1 MAFEPFPS
9 KRNDPA
15 WDDFAEWHSPAKSSH
30 DLARNVSAAQPSM
43 VPPGIDVQAMI
54 KLVEQAQTVQ
64 SAVLAPEQ
72 TKLPWWAK
80 HDVAKTTYWTVL
92 VPTLVSGCA
101 NISAHQWGT
110 TGPAV
115 TGGLVSMGATA
126 LGVVGLNHNWR
137 SQGLAVMLAG
147 AVGGAAWAAAASGG
161 GWTEVMAWLASASAT
176 LGFKLIWNRKHA
188 ESKAK
193 VCLTE
198 AKVRTELA
206 KGDAVKSKSAIT
218 DALGLM
224 RLQEAQRAATAAAT
238 PVFQCATPEERA
250 LRCAV
255 WDTFQVELY
264 SCNVRHT
271 RTGYVATVGLP
282 VALAR
287 NAATAGWDKV
297 SSALRA
303 DGRFVVTNGRL
314 SNELDVKFLDNAK
327 VSTEPMPWDV
337 SVMPDD
343 RAGLM
348 SIGIDTETGDPV
360 HVQFDERLLVCGASG
375 TGKSWSTRPLLAH
388 ALINGDM
395 VMIDGKGEEANVW
408 MNVCRVAIEQEEIED
423 LIDAVHA
430 EMNARKAVMAARGI
444 SVWDGPQLTVFVDE
458 NQVVLSVISKDA
470 ARMQRYRE
478 LSSLGRSRGVVL
490 WIATQKPT
498 MSGAAPGIDSQ
509 MAGNFL
515 NRFSLRVAGEQEART
530 ALDDCAYYEPN
541 KIAEGREW
549 RGHGYWKGYGPSL
562 IRTWTMDDD
571 AVRRLPASIWRGQS
585 EESLGVRARR
595 FLEANPDASQ
605 RAVAA
610 GLGVP
615 ESTLRKALK
624 GA

>member
-15 WDDFAEWHSPAKSSH
+15 WDDFAESH
-30 DLARNVSAAQPSM
+30 DLARNATTARPSA

-72 TKLPWWAK
+72 PKLPWWAK

-115 TGGLVSMGATA
+115 TGGLVSAASTA
-126 LGVVGLNHNWR
+126 LGIAGLNHNWR

-161 GWTEVMAWLASASAT
+161 GWTEVMAWLASAGAT
-176 LGFKLIWNRKHA
+176 LGFKLVWNRKHA

-193 VCLTE
+193 VSLTE

-218 DALGLM
+218 DALNLV
-224 RLQEAQRAATAAAT
+224 RLQELQRAATAAAT
-238 PVFQCATPEERA
+238 PAFQCATPEERA

-264 SCNVRHT
+264 SCDVRYT

-282 VALAR
+282 VALSR
-287 NAATAGWDKV
+287 NAAHAAWDKV

-337 SVMPDD
+337 SVMPED
-343 RAGLM
+343 RM
-348 SIGIDTETGDPV
+348 HSMCIGVDTETGDHV
-360 HVQFDERLLVCGASG
+360 VVQFDERLLVCGASG
-375 TGKSWSTRPLLAH
+375 TGKSWSTRPMLAH
-388 ALINGDM
+388 AHLNGDL
-395 VMIDGKGEEANVW
+395 VIIDGKGEEANIW
-408 MNVCRVAIEQEEIED
+408 IKVCRVAVEQEEIEAA
-423 LIDAVHA
+423 IDAVHA
-430 EMNARKAVMAARGI
+430 EMLERKKILAARGI
-444 SVWDGPQLTVFVDE
+444 SVWDGPQLTLFVDE
-458 NQVVLSVISKDA
+458 NQVVLSLISKDA

-478 LSSLGRSRGVVL
+478 LSSLGRSRGIVV
-490 WIATQKPT
+490 WKATQKPT
-498 MSGAAPGIDSQ
+498 MTGAAPGIDSQ

-530 ALDDCAYYEPN
+530 ALDDCAHYGPD
-541 KIAEGREW
+541 KIGEGREM

-562 IRTWTMDDD
+562 IRTWTMDDA
-571 AVRRLPASIWRGQS
+571 AVQRLPVSIWQGQS
-585 EESLGVRARR
+585 EESIDVRARKY
-595 FLEANPDASQ
+595 LEANPGASQ

>member
-1 MAFEPFPS
+1 MAIDPFPS

-15 WDDFAEWHSPAKSSH
+15 WSDFAESH
-30 DLARNVSAAQPSM
+30 DLTQVPRPAPA

-54 KLVEQAQTVQ
+54 RLVEQAQTVQ
-64 SAVLAPEQ
+64 TAVLAPERE
-72 TKLPWWAK
+72 KLPWWAK
-80 HDVAKTTYWTVL
+80 HDVAKTTYWTLL
-92 VPTLVSGCA
+92 VPTLVTGCA
-101 NISAHQWGT
+101 NTAAHQWGT

-115 TGGLVSMGATA
+115 TGALVSAGATA
-126 LGVVGLNHNWR
+126 LGVVGLNNNWR

-147 AVGGAAWAAAASGG
+147 AVGGAAWSAAAAGG
-161 GWTEVMAWLASASAT
+161 GWTEVMAWLAAASAT

-193 VCLTE
+193 VALTE
-198 AKVRTELA
+198 AKVRTEMA

-218 DALGLM
+218 DALNLI

-238 PVFQCATPEERA
+238 PALQGATPEERA

-255 WDTFQVELY
+255 WDVFQAELY
-264 SCNVRHT
+264 SCDVRYT

-282 VALAR
+282 VALSR
-287 NAATAGWDKV
+287 NIAHGAWDKV

-337 SVMPDD
+337 SVMPDN
-343 RAGLM
+343 RAAVM
-348 SIGIDTETGDPV
+348 SIGIDTETGEPV

-375 TGKSWSTRPLLAH
+375 TGKSWSTRPMLAH

-408 MNVCRVAIEQEEIED
+408 CKVCRVAVEAEEIEQ
-423 LIDAVHA
+423 LIDALHA
-430 EMNARKAVMAARGI
+430 EMNARKAILAARGL

-458 NQVVLSVISKDA
+458 NQVVLSIIGKDQ

-498 MSGAAPGIDSQ
+498 MSGSAPGIDSQ

-549 RGHGYWKGYGPSL
+549 RGHGYWKGYGPAL

-571 AVRRLPASIWRGQS
+571 AVRRLPVSIWRGQS
-585 EESLGVRARR
+585 EEPLDVQAKRY
-595 FLEANPDASQ
+595 LEANPDASQ
-605 RAVAA
+605 RSMAA
-610 GLGVP
+610 ALGVP